1 MSQKR
6 PDLKDEPLSDD
17 PNPLTKAGKRT
28 QAFLTSFWESLDQLG
43 HALMGDLWRT
53 VYLSIQDAIALG
65 VLLQVPSWLGRI
77 IIGKDFA
84 SFDLCLQES
93 PLGVT
98 RYACYIIVTSDFLLW
113 ILLAFRILGRFI
125 SDGREL
131 WQSMKDKNHGARKP

>member
-6 PDLKDEPLSDD
+6 PDLKGESLSNA
-17 PNPLTKAGKRT
+17 PKPLTKLGKQT

-65 VLLQVPSWLGRI
+65 VLLQVPSWVGRI

-84 SFDLCLQES
+84 SFDLCQLES

-98 RYACYIIVTSDFLLW
+98 RYACYIIITSDFLLW
-113 ILLAFRILGRFI
+113 ILLASRILGRFI
-125 SDGREL
+125 AEGREQ
-131 WQSMKDKNHGARKP
+131 WQNMKDKNRGARKP